1 MNLSEKYEFR
11 SIRTEEAEQVAELEQ
26 ICFPPAE
33 AISRED
39 IIDRVE
45 KIPELFLVAEDREK
59 GKLAGYLT
67 GLATDEEVFQDKFF
81 TDADLST
88 PNGKNNMILGLG
100 VLPEYRG
107 QGLARE
113 LMMRYLAREQARG
126 RKRAILTCV
135 DGKIG
140 MYERMGFEYIGTS
153 ASVLGNA
160 KWNEMGYIFS

>member
-11 SIRTEEAEQVAELEQ
+11 SIRKDEADQATEIEQ

-33 AISRED
+33 TISRKD

-45 KIPELFLVAEDREK
+45 KIPELFLVAEDRET

-81 TDADLST
+81 TDADLSM
-88 PNGKNNMILGLG
+88 PNGKNNMLLGLE
-100 VLPEYRG
+100 VLPEHRG

-113 LMMRYLAREQARG
+113 LMMRYLAREQERG
-126 RKRAILTCV
+126 KV
-135 DGKIG
+135 G
-140 MYERMGFEYIGTS
+140 MYERMGFEYTGIS
-153 ASVLGNA
+153 ASVLGNV
-160 KWNEMGYIFS
+160 KWNEMEYIFQCL

>member
-1 MNLSEKYEFR
+1 ML
-11 SIRTEEAEQVAELEQ
+11 
-26 ICFPPAE
+26 
-33 AISRED
+33 
-39 IIDRVE
+39 
-45 KIPELFLVAEDREK
+45 
-59 GKLAGYLT
+59 
-67 GLATDEEVFQDKFF
+67 
-81 TDADLST
+81 
-88 PNGKNNMILGLG
+88 LGLG